1 MVNNLVQFRV
11 DEQTRLQATAICSQL
26 GIDLQSCLRMC
37 MTRLVDEKCI
47 LFSMRIADCNKGIA
61 AMRCAQQIS
70 AERGTSEM
78 TLEQINAEIEASR
91 G

>member
-1 MVNNLVQFRV
+1 MANNLVQFRV

-26 GIDLQSCLRMC
+26 GIDLQSYLRMC
-37 MTRLVDEKCI
+37 LTRLVDEKGI
-47 LFSMRIADCNKGIA
+47 PFSMRIADGNNGIA
-61 AMRCAQQIS
+61 AMRRAQQIS

>member
-1 MVNNLVQFRV
+1 MANNLVQFRV
-11 DEQTRLQATAICSQL
+11 DGQTRLQATAICSQL
-26 GIDLQSCLRMC
+26 GIDLQSYLRMC
-37 MTRLVDEKCI
+37 MTRLVDEKGI
-47 LFSMRIADCNKGIA
+47 PFSMRIADCNNGIA
-61 AMRCAQQIS
+61 AMRRAQQIS

>member
-1 MVNNLVQFRV
+1 MANNLVQFRA
-11 DEQTRLQATAICSQL
+11 DEQTRLQATAICNQL
-26 GIDLQSCLRMC
+26 GIDLQSYLRMC
-37 MTRLVDEKCI
+37 LARLVDEKGI
-47 LFSMRIADCNKGIA
+47 PFSMHIADGNSGIA
-61 AMRCAQQIS
+61 AMRRAQQIS